1 MLGLALD
8 EDADPSLTVAAALG
22 YSFTNAIAVEGEL
35 GHVFDMAPGDSDVD
49 SSLTTV
55 HGSLLYFLG
64 TDDVV
69 HPYVAA
75 GLGVSKFSHEVER
88 PPASIES
95 TELGFNLGAGLT
107 YALNNRA
114 WLRGDFRF
122 FNPIDD
128 TPSVWRV
135 VGAVT
140 LRIGS

>member
-1 MLGLALD
+1 
-8 EDADPSLTVAAALG
+8 
-22 YSFTNAIAVEGEL
+22 
-35 GHVFDMAPGDSDVD
+35 
-49 SSLTTV
+49 
-55 HGSLLYFLG
+55 
-64 TDDVV
+64 V

-75 GLGVSKFSHEVER
+75 GLGVGKFSHEVER

-107 YALNNRA
+107 YALTNRA

-122 FNPIDD
+122 FNHIDD

-135 VGAVT
+135 AGAVT